1 METETLEDSLGRLEH
16 DCGLPNGFCLA
27 LLQESDWS
35 FVIKLHALLETAV
48 SQLLVHSLG
57 RRELAD
63 TFASLE
69 MSNTKTG
76 KLAFVN
82 ALRLLPK
89 AQIEFIRALSEL
101 RNQLVHRVK
110 NVSFNLTEHFSAERR
125 KRSTADARKVADK
138 WGFALRD
145 GDKPDEPVTRY
156 HYNVRDSRSGT
167 LESREKTFFFIPKHV
182 MLISA
187 MAILDA
193 ISMIN
198 RYGAHIWKFLMD
210 CEDRAE
216 FIKKA
221 EEIFAKA
228 KVGDREHPFQIKEA
242 LERNNSVLK
251 VKLDDDGQPI
261 LESLAGALY
270 AEHQRRAALELLDS
284 LIKKQQ
290 DERAPKS

>member
-1 METETLEDSLGRLEH
+1 MEIEKLDDSLARLER
-16 DCGLPNGFCLA
+16 DCDLPSGFCLA
-27 LLQESDWS
+27 LLHESDWS
-35 FVIKLHALLETAV
+35 FIIKLHALLETAV
-48 SQLLVHSLG
+48 SQLLVQSLG

-63 TFASLE
+63 VFARLE
-69 MSNTKTG
+69 MSNSKSG

-89 AQIEFIRALSEL
+89 VQVEFIRALSEL

-110 NVSFNLTEHFSAERR
+110 NVGFNLTEHFSAERR
-125 KRSTADARKVADK
+125 KRSTSDARKLADK
-138 WGFALRD
+138 WGFGLRD
-145 GDKPDEPVTRY
+145 GDKPDEPVARY
-156 HYNVRDSRSGT
+156 HFNVRDSISGT
-167 LESREKTFFFIPKHV
+167 LESRDKTFFFIPKRV
-182 MLISA
+182 ILMSA

-198 RYGAHIWKFLMD
+198 RYGAHIWRFLME

-228 KVGDREHPFQIKEA
+228 KVGDPEHPFQIKEA
-242 LERNNSVLK
+242 LERNNRILK

-270 AEHQRRAALELLDS
+270 AEHERRAASELLDS

-290 DERAPKS
+290 DEHLP